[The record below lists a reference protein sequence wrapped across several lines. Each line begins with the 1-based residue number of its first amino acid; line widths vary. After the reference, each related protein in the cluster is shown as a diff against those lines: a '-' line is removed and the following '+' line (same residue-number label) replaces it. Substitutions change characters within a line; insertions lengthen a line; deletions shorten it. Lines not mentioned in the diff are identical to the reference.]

1 MPACAERVE
10 LGGDEVD
17 DGVRVVRRRADR
29 HDERAG
35 IGEADPFGDDR
46 VGEAPILPDLL
57 EQPRRDAPAEHVVQ
71 QREGEPARR
80 TSRRRPHAE
89 NEVRLLRVARRDV
102 DRPHFGGRSPAGR
115 RDPPGDAGETAG
127 ETVADAPVV
136 DLAGRRDDDVRRS
149 VVDRQELADLVDRH
163 GLDDLGIAEDLPTER
178 VGREQRVGEAL
189 LGDVRRLVEVHEH
202 LLEDHL
208 TFRVDLVRAQRRI
221 PDDVGEDVERR
232 ARGRRRAC
240 RT

>member
-1 MPACAERVE
+1 MPACANASNSAATRSMTAC
-10 LGGDEVD
+10 
-17 DGVRVVRRRADR
+17 RVVRRRADR

-57 EQPRRDAPAEHVVQ
+57 EQPRRDAPAERVVQ

-89 NEVRLLRVARRDV
+89 NEVRLLRVAHGDV
-102 DRPHFGGRSPAGR
+102 DRPHFGGRSPAER

-163 GLDDLGIAEDLPTER
+163 GLDDLGIAEDLPT
-178 VGREQRVGEAL
+178 
-189 LGDVRRLVEVHEH
+189 
-202 LLEDHL
+202 
-208 TFRVDLVRAQRRI
+208 RAGG
-221 PDDVGEDVERR
+221 PGTT
-232 ARGRRRAC
+232 RRRSAPG
-240 RT
+240 RSPPARRGA